1 MKIEV
6 VKKKPTKLQAFFL
19 RPLTLQQ
26 RLQVKLAVLMFRI
39 KTRSKPDQERFKLD
53 EVGCDGLLAEEKLK
67 PCPFCEQSE
76 AKQCGNEPVLSHLGG
91 FIDEDGR
98 KCTNGLAVICPHCLA
113 QGPKMGEKGDA
124 VEAWNERSIL
134 S

>member
-1 MKIEV
+1 MNTGKEIEC
-6 VKKKPTKLQAFFL
+6 KLCGIFHDA
-19 RPLTLQQ
+19 
-26 RLQVKLAVLMFRI
+26 
-39 KTRSKPDQERFKLD
+39 DD
-53 EVGCDGLLAEEKLK
+53 EWCSL
-67 PCPFCEQSE
+67 PCPFCEPSE

-98 KCTNGLAVICPHCLA
+98 KCANGLAVICPHCLA
-113 QGPKMGEKGDA
+113 QGPKMGAKADA

>member
-1 MKIEV
+1 MNTGKEIECKLCGILHDADNEWCSLKREKV
-6 VKKKPTKLQAFFL
+6 V
-19 RPLTLQQ
+19 
-26 RLQVKLAVLMFRI
+26 
-39 KTRSKPDQERFKLD
+39 
-53 EVGCDGLLAEEKLK
+53 GDGLLAEEKLK
-67 PCPFCEQSE
+67 PCPFCEPSE

-124 VEAWNERSIL
+124 VETWNERSIL

>member
-6 VKKKPTKLQAFFL
+6 IKKKPTKLQTFFL
-19 RPLTLQQ
+19 RPLTLKQ
-26 RLQVKLAVLMFRI
+26 RAQVKLAVLVF
-39 KTRSKPDQERFKLD
+39 KTQTRSKPDQERSKLY
-53 EVGCDGLLAEEKLK
+53 EVVGDGLLAESDLK

-91 FIDEDGR
+91 FIDEGGR
-98 KCTNGLAVICPHCLA
+98 KCVNGLAVICPHCLA

-124 VEAWNERSIL
+124 VETWNERSIL